1 MADLPNPAQARG
13 INNRWYEITGRARA
27 PFVDRIQFESD
38 DLEYPRLA
46 YEPFRPETL
55 GRRPG
60 EKAGDDYCD
69 TLDEVAKKKPAELSA
84 QQKVGAELVRQARP
98 WSVRPAKTRRN
109 RGTSRTGC
117 GSGWR
122 RSSGH

>member
-13 INNRWYEITGRARA
+13 INNHWYEITGRARA

-38 DLEYPRLA
+38 DLEYPRLVH
-46 YEPFRPETL
+46 EPFRPETL

-60 EKAGDDYCD
+60 EKAGDDCCD

-84 QQKVGAELVRQARP
+84 QQKVGAELVRQARERGL
-98 WSVRPAKTRRN
+98 SLMGLVRPLNQLT
-109 RGTSRTGC
+109 T
-117 GSGWR
+117 WD
-122 RSSGH
+122 SS